1 MKTIQELYNEV
12 MASEALKEEL
22 KEASQKGKVEEFLKL
37 HDCNATMDE
46 LMSFL
51 EGVQSEDEDLSLDE
65 LELAA
70 GGADDGKKTGC
81 CWLNYPG

>member
-22 KEASQKGKVEEFLKL
+22 KEASQKRKVEEFLKQ

-46 LMSFL
+46 LRSFL
-51 EGVQSEDEDLSLDE
+51 EGVQSEDEDLSLDD
-65 LELAA
+65 LELVA
-70 GGADDGKKTGC
+70 GGTHSESMFCYVD
-81 CWLNYPG
+81 

>member
-22 KEASQKGKVEEFLKL
+22 KEASQKGKVDEFLKQ
-37 HDCNATMDE
+37 HDCNATTDE

-51 EGVQSEDEDLSLDE
+51 EGMQGEDEDLSFDE
-65 LELAA
+65 LELVA
-70 GGADDGKKTGC
+70 GGNTGGDTFS
-81 CWLNYPG
+81 CWMSLG

>member
-1 MKTIQELYNEV
+1 M
-12 MASEALKEEL
+12 EAY
-22 KEASQKGKVEEFLKL
+22 QKGKVEEFMKQ

-65 LELAA
+65 LELVA
-70 GGADDGKKTGC
+70 GGTHSESMFCYVG
-81 CWLNYPG
+81 

>member
-1 MKTIQELYNEV
+1 MKTIQELCNEV
-12 MASEALKEEL
+12 MASEELKEEL
-22 KEASQKGKVEEFLKL
+22 KEASQKGKVEEFLKQ

-65 LELAA
+65 LELVA
-70 GGADDGKKTGC
+70 GGTHGSETFS
-81 CWLNYPG
+81 CWRSLG

>member
-22 KEASQKGKVEEFLKL
+22 KEASQKGKVDEFLKQ
-37 HDCNATMDE
+37 HDCNATTDE

-51 EGVQSEDEDLSLDE
+51 EGMQGEDEDLSLDD
-65 LELAA
+65 LELVA
-70 GGADDGKKTGC
+70 GGTHGSETFS
-81 CWLNYPG
+81 CWMSLG

>member
-12 MASEALKEEL
+12 MASETLKKEL
-22 KEASQKGKVEEFLKL
+22 KEASQKGKVEEFMKQ

-65 LELAA
+65 LELVA
-70 GGADDGKKTGC
+70 GGTHSESMFCYVG
-81 CWLNYPG
+81 

>member
-12 MASEALKEEL
+12 MASETLKKEL
-22 KEASQKGKVEEFLKL
+22 KEASQKGKVEEFMKQ

-65 LELAA
+65 LELVA
-70 GGADDGKKTGC
+70 GGTHGYKTMFC
-81 CWLNYPG
+81 YIDE